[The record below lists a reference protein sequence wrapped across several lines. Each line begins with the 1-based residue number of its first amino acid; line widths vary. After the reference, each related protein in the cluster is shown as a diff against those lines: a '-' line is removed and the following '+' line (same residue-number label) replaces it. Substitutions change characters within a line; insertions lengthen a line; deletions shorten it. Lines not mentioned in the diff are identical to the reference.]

1 MTTNLSVNLN
11 KVALLRN
18 ARDGDTPDIEHAA
31 RLVLDAGA
39 AGITVHP
46 RPDMRH
52 IRPDDVFCLAELI
65 AKDYPDREFNIEG
78 NPKAHRNADG
88 YPGFMEIIEHAKPTQ
103 ATLVPDSDEQLTSDH
118 GWDLPRQAGEIRE
131 HVGRLKDWGVRV
143 SLFMDVDAHQ
153 DIAAASAVG
162 ADRIE
167 VYTGPFA
174 AAHQEGTQALKSALE
189 AYVRISKAAETAG
202 LGINAGHDLSLENL
216 TRLVNAFPPLEV
228 SIGHALTA
236 EALQYGL
243 PETVRRYLQILNSSR
258 CNK

>member
-18 ARDGDTPDIEHAA
+18 ARVGDTPDIEHAA

-52 IRPDDVFCLAELI
+52 VRPDDVFRLAELI

-78 NPKAHRNADG
+78 NPKAGTDSSS
-88 YPGFMEIIEHAKPTQ
+88 YPGYMEIIKEIRPTQ

-143 SLFMDVDAHQ
+143 SLFMDVGAHQ
-153 DIAAASAVG
+153 DIAAASAAG

-174 AAHQEGTQALKSALE
+174 AAHHEGAQALKSALE
-189 AYVRISKAAETAG
+189 AYVCISKAAETAG
-202 LGINAGHDLSLENL
+202 LGINAGHDLSLDNL
-216 TRLVNAFPPLEV
+216 TRLVSAFPPLEV

-243 PETVRRYLQILNSSR
+243 PETVRRYLQILNSPR